1 MGNWLNYCY
10 ANMMSETF
18 SFNMALLH
26 NIGSLCAPDWGD
38 GATGATLI
46 GIMAMAGLVG
56 SLSHCGPMCG
66 IFVLAQVEKRLT
78 LIPAHAMC
86 ESRRV
91 MGAAL
96 PWYHLGRVLGY
107 ATLGA
112 SAAWIG
118 GTLTALPGLT
128 WLAAL
133 LLALAALGFSLQGLR
148 RLLPGLIPGGADDG
162 NNRWSTM
169 IGRLAAPLMGTGPV
183 NGIGLGMVLSLLPC
197 GLLYAALAAAAASG
211 RPLAGAFAMAAFA
224 AGTIPGL
231 VLVGIFGHLAGWRF
245 RQWQQRAGPYL
256 LLFNALLLGGL
267 AVRVVS

>member
-1 MGNWLNYCY
+1 
-10 ANMMSETF
+10 MMSETF

-26 NIGSLCAPDWGD
+26 NIGSLCAPEWGD

-46 GIMAMAGLVG
+46 SIMAMAGLVG

-66 IFVLAQVEKRLT
+66 IFVLAQVEKRLAT
-78 LIPAHAMC
+78 IPAHAMC

-91 MGAAL
+91 LGAAL
-96 PWYHLGRVLGY
+96 PWYHLGRGLGY
-107 ATLGA
+107 AGLGA
-112 SAAWIG
+112 LAAWIG
-118 GTLTALPGLT
+118 GAVTSLPGLT

-133 LLALAALGFSLQGLR
+133 LLALAALGFSVQGVR
-148 RLLPGLIPGGADDG
+148 RLWPGLIPGGAEGG
-162 NNRWSTM
+162 NSLWSQW
-169 IGRLAAPLMGTGPV
+169 IGRLAAPLLGTGAL
-183 NGIGLGMVLSLLPC
+183 NGVGLGLVLSLLPC

-211 RPLAGAFAMAAFA
+211 RPLAGALAMAAFA
-224 AGTIPGL
+224 AGTVPGL

-267 AVRVVS
+267 AVRVVA